1 MISGLAGFVSGSW
14 QGILTQSKVSPDIVA
29 KMHADVARVL
39 QMPDVKEKLN
49 AQGTEPSGIPP
60 QEASKWLANEY
71 NRMAKLVKDTGFKL
85 E

>member
-1 MISGLAGFVSGSW
+1 
-14 QGILTQSKVSPDIVA
+14 
-29 KMHADVARVL
+29 MHADVARVL

-85 E
+85 